1 MPHTRRKNR
10 GRSRTSAGAPAPPP
24 APPPSGAAR
33 FQPSQA
39 YLASVSKTSQVAAG
53 SAPPPAPS
61 GSWPP
66 APPSLEQDVLNGV
79 LASLSAPIPPPL
91 DKGKRVDR
99 GPPHAWAH
107 VAQPSTSFAAPRPA
121 PAPAAYY
128 PLSGASVPNKASWPP
143 RPPPIPAYPP
153 LAPPSVPAR
162 QYEPSPFHAP
172 RSPSRAAHPPVQAS
186 AEWQHS
192 SRASPGLVPQQ
203 SMQSSLIQPLS
214 PVRSSSIPPPVAS
227 PPVLS
232 SAIPSHLASTP
243 VPSTSIL
250 PPAPST
256 PGPSNTIPLPAAST
270 PASANSIPPPI
281 ASTPAQRALPA
292 AYTPA
297 GSYTDGE
304 PLSQVTSPV
313 QEPQPASSLR
323 QPSPPPASEPP
334 PQADFIPFAFTSPA
348 PHPADQSTVTM
359 ASLSDQDSDDEAVIA
374 DALVRDRHTSH
385 SPVLGLPDQ
394 GADSSSESGEET
406 HDLEGDE
413 ADEIESIANLEDV
426 IQPVPEDDDD
436 DAEQQPFEFDMG
448 SEEDEEESDLMDGEH
463 GDEDRPKR
471 KRCRVDSLDHMQ
483 LGYGSLEDDDL
494 DGDHPDSRTTSRAPS
509 IDPAADDSALMASTD
524 DQPDRPTKPLPQR
537 RGLFSFFASAS
548 SSSSS
553 ALTEPSPSTVPTSTV
568 STTALP
574 APSRASGL
582 LGRVFATSTPSRL
595 SNVLTA
601 PQPDAL
607 PSALFPG
614 QDEEMEEGE
623 LSHPPRLEY
632 ATPAAARSRLPSPFG
647 SAASSQGGY
656 LVNPSDSPV
665 PVLVAGAPSSS
676 SSLFGYA
683 EQQHEHER
691 PSSAPSALD
700 PSRVQQEHEQLR
712 DELDRTAGPGHED
725 WRSDPF
731 APSGPVAQP
740 SQRHETG
747 AQALDVD
754 ADVSTEDVQA
764 AAAREGGG
772 AWDEGEAS
780 MEMSFADLPADL
792 VADITRRPQGAISIQ
807 PLVAATASAALPPNG
822 KGVYQRRVDLSS
834 TPQGTPVAVKPVVR
848 NAPAKLSYMPS
859 PLSADTSL
867 TEANLIAAGSKGVYV
882 RRQPLVAA
890 VVDSSV
896 ASTATHSAPPS
907 TKAVYER
914 PAGAIVPAAP
924 VRAPVKP
931 SKAKGALPL
940 TAAEKSYRLPVKFHA
955 LFPSEFPTLES
966 ATSQVLFAPPSHS
979 ANPSKSLPPPNEKA
993 QWGFWPA
1000 PPTLKAGKAVFPA
1013 PLIPVDLDSSAAN
1026 DPRPR
1031 VDVFI
1036 DNSNVFYSFLNWVRA
1051 RPDAKVINKV
1061 YKEGGAGSKN
1071 KSVKV
1076 LTLAG
1081 KKAKMDYGVLFA
1093 LLERGRKVERRVLVG
1108 SSPMWQSLDTSVDWG
1123 YEVSLLQRVP
1133 RTLPTDV
1140 VPQPTINPSK
1150 SKKRDKSGKLK
1161 TNQQQQQ
1168 KNVKHYKEQAVD
1180 ELVHLKI
1187 LESLLDY
1194 TPPPFPPRDE
1204 SAAAGATPPPS
1215 VTAPTPSADAPQA
1228 KPTPEPGVEGG
1239 EATPAESG
1247 AAPEP
1252 AASTD
1257 VSLSSA
1263 PDASAPHAVAPVPS
1277 TPVALARRDRP
1288 TLVIATGDANSSE
1301 YNPGGFLGCVR
1312 RALDRGWDVEI
1323 CSFSTHGLSSSW
1335 AAEQRNRVTKD
1346 GRERGEL
1353 RIVNL
1358 EVFAE
1363 ELVM

>member
-1 MPHTRRKNR
+1 M
-10 GRSRTSAGAPAPPP
+10 
-24 APPPSGAAR
+24 
-33 FQPSQA
+33 
-39 YLASVSKTSQVAAG
+39 SKTSQLAAG
-53 SAPPPAPS
+53 SAPHQTPGA
-61 GSWPP
+61 SWPP
-66 APPSLEQDVLNGV
+66 APPTLEQDVLNGV
-79 LASLSAPIPPPL
+79 LASLSAPVSPPL
-91 DKGKRVDR
+91 DKGKHVDR
-99 GPPHAWAH
+99 GPTLTWGH

-121 PAPAAYY
+121 PDPCY
-128 PLSGASVPNKASWPP
+128 PMLA
-143 RPPPIPAYPP
+143 PPPPPVPAYPP
-153 LAPPSVPAR
+153 LAPPSVSAI
-162 QYEPSPFHAP
+162 QYYPSPSLAP
-172 RSPSRAAHPPVQAS
+172 PSPPRTAPPPVQAL
-186 AEWQHS
+186 AQWQHPS
-192 SRASPGLVPQQ
+192 SLAPERSV
-203 SMQSSLIQPLS
+203 QSSLSQPLS
-214 PVRSSSIPPPVAS
+214 PVRSSSILPPVAS
-227 PPVLS
+227 PPVLYS
-232 SAIPSHLASTP
+232 PAPSHFASTP
-243 VPSTSIL
+243 VPSNSIL
-250 PPAPST
+250 PPGPLT
-256 PGPSNTIPLPAAST
+256 PGPSKALRLPVGST
-270 PASANSIPPPI
+270 PASVDSIPPATTQAQLAAT
-281 ASTPAQRALPA
+281 ASP
-292 AYTPA
+292 TPA
-297 GSYTDGE
+297 GSYIGGE
-304 PLSQVTSPV
+304 PLNQVTSPAHDL
-313 QEPQPASSLR
+313 QPASSPPP
-323 QPSPPPASEPP
+323 PSPPPTAAPP
-334 PQADFIPFAFTSPA
+334 LQADFDPSNFTSPA
-348 PHPADQSTVTM
+348 PDLADQSMSMVT
-359 ASLSDQDSDDEAVIA
+359 SLSDQDSDDEAVVA
-374 DALVRDRHTSH
+374 AALVHERHTSH
-385 SPVLGLPDQ
+385 SPVLGLADQ
-394 GADSSSESGEET
+394 GADSSGESSEET

-426 IQPVPEDDDD
+426 IQPVPEDDDYD
-436 DAEQQPFEFDMG
+436 DAEQPPFDFDME
-448 SEEDEEESDLMDGEH
+448 SEDDEEENELTDGER
-463 GDEDRPKR
+463 GDEVRPKR
-471 KRCRVDSLDHMQ
+471 KRCRVDSLDHVQ

-494 DGDHPDSRTTSRAPS
+494 DGDYPESRTTSRAPS
-509 IDPAADDSALMASTD
+509 VDPAAEDSALLASTD

-537 RGLFSFFASAS
+537 RGLFSFFASAAS
-548 SSSSS
+548 SSTTSST
-553 ALTEPSPSTVPTSTV
+553 LTELPPSTVPTSTV
-568 STTALP
+568 STTASP

-601 PQPDAL
+601 PKPDAL
-607 PSALFPG
+607 PPALLPG
-614 QDEEMEEGE
+614 EDEEMEEGE
-623 LSHPPRLEY
+623 LSHSPRLQY
-632 ATPAAARSRLPSPFG
+632 STPAATRSRLPSPFG
-647 SAASSQGGY
+647 SAASSEGGS
-656 LVNPSDSPV
+656 VINPSDSPV

-683 EQQHEHER
+683 QQQHEHER

-700 PSRVQQEHEQLR
+700 PSRAQQEHEQSR
-712 DELDRTAGPGHED
+712 NELHRTAGPGHED
-725 WRSDPF
+725 RHFGPF
-731 APSGPVAQP
+731 APSEHVAQ
-740 SQRHETG
+740 SSHHQETG
-747 AQALDVD
+747 PPALGI
-754 ADVSTEDVQA
+754 AVQA
-764 AAAREGGG
+764 AAAREGGAMG
-772 AWDEGEAS
+772 EGEAT

-792 VADITRRPQGAISIQ
+792 VADITRRPQGAISVQ
-807 PLVAATASAALPPNG
+807 PLVPATASAAPSNG

-848 NAPAKLSYMPS
+848 NVPAKLSYMPS

-867 TEANLIAAGSKGVYV
+867 TEANLTAAGSKGIYV
-882 RRQPLVAA
+882 RRQQLVAA
-890 VVDSSV
+890 VADTT
-896 ASTATHSAPPS
+896 ASPATHSAPPS

-914 PAGAIVPAAP
+914 PAGAIVSVAP

-940 TAAEKSYRLPVKFHA
+940 TAAEKSYRLPVKLHA

-966 ATSQVLFAPPSHS
+966 ATSQVLFGPPSHS

-1061 YKEGGAGSKN
+1061 YKEGGTAGKN

-1150 SKKRDKSGKLK
+1150 SKKRDKNGKLK
-1161 TNQQQQQ
+1161 ANQQQQQQQ

-1204 SAAAGATPPPS
+1204 SAAARDNRSGSA
-1215 VTAPTPSADAPQA
+1215 TAPTSSVGTPQA
-1228 KPTPEPGVEGG
+1228 QPTLEAVIASDDTTPPESNAAPESALSPSPSPSPPSGPDAGNASTSASVS
-1239 EATPAESG
+1239 ATPA
-1247 AAPEP
+1247 
-1252 AASTD
+1252 
-1257 VSLSSA
+1257 
-1263 PDASAPHAVAPVPS
+1263 VAPAPAPS
-1277 TPVALARRDRP
+1277 TIVPHARRDRP

-1335 AAEQRNRVTKD
+1335 AGEQRNRVTKD
-1346 GRERGEL
+1346 GVERGEL